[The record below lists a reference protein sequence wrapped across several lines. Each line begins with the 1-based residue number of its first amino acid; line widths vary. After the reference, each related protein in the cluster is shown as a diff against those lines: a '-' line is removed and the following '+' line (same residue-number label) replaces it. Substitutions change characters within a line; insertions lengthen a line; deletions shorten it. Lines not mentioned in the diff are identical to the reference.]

1 MKQQNIAA
9 VILAGGKNTRLN
21 YEKSLLQ
28 IENHYFIQHQV
39 EILREIFDEII
50 IVTEK
55 EDLLKMLQHV
65 RFAKDNFS
73 NCGPIGGIEAAMKK
87 YSFAN
92 YFIFA
97 CDMPF
102 LDKDI
107 ITKMILSHHNKN
119 CEITIPQHRDGIE
132 PLHAIYNR
140 KVLGILQQSIKYGH
154 YQVRNIFQN
163 VKVNYQYFNAKEIKF
178 FFNINTPK
186 DLKIFSKMTNIEE
199 ISVTSKISYAY
210 PKKTENA

>member
-1 MKQQNIAA
+1 MKIKNLAA
-9 VILAGGKNTRLN
+9 VILAGGKNSRLN

-39 EILREIFDEII
+39 EILKEFFDEII

-55 EDLLKMLQHV
+55 ESLTNMFQQV

-73 NCGPIGGIEAAMKK
+73 NCGPIGGIEAAMDK
-87 YSFAN
+87 YHFEN
-92 YFIFA
+92 YFVFA

-102 LDKDI
+102 LNKAI
-107 ITKMILSHHNKN
+107 IRRMIISHNKN
-119 CEITIPQHRDGIE
+119 NCAITIPQHKEGIE

-140 KVLGILQQSIKYGH
+140 KVLGILQQNIKLGY
-154 YQVRNIFQN
+154 YQVRNVFQN
-163 VKVNYQYFNAKEIKF
+163 VDVNYQYFNENEIKF

-186 DLKIFSKMTNIEE
+186 DLEIFSKMANLNE
-199 ISVTSKISYAY
+199 ISAISKT
-210 PKKTENA
+210 K